1 MDNNGYEIFGDK
13 TNNDIGFAADPVVRG
28 MAGLLSI
35 EGGGLLCKA
44 RVDLFSSRKSYHGV
58 I

>member
-1 MDNNGYEIFGDK
+1 MENNGYEIFGDK

-28 MAGLLSI
+28 M
-35 EGGGLLCKA
+35 GGVVVNWG
-44 RVDLFSSRKSYHGV
+44 RGVVVQGSRRL

>member
-13 TNNDIGFAADPVVRG
+13 TNNDIGFAADPVVWG
-28 MAGLLSI
+28 MGGLLLI
-35 EGGGLLCKA
+35 EAGGLLCKA
-44 RVDLFSSRKSYHGV
+44 RIDLFSSRKSFHGV